1 MLLLVALALAETPAW
16 RYDLAVQRFVD
27 AQAEA
32 VAESGSLLEDWLS
45 GRISTERALEKL
57 KVREEAVLAYHVKL
71 EQAPCPKSLIGYRL
85 SALQRSKAHSRA
97 LARIATFLEAGKS
110 DRVSVQTFSRDL
122 NRILSQAQLD
132 WLGARQKWLP
142 FLSPGGPV
150 GYYGWQARILP
161 IQRREAELSGRLQQ
175 LVYQGNTKEP
185 DLPLL
190 ASEGE
195 KLTREVSRLRQEA
208 AAVKGGASHQAYRA
222 ELEALQRVAEAIALM
237 GQDPSP
243 DSLSRLR
250 RVSRVLLQE
259 SRAAQQAALKEL
271 ES

>member
-1 MLLLVALALAETPAW
+1 MLLLAALALAQTPAW

-45 GRISTERALEKL
+45 GRISTQKALEKL
-57 KVREEAVLAYHVKL
+57 EVREEAVLAYQAKL
-71 EQAPCPKSLIGYRL
+71 EQAPYHKVLIGYRM
-85 SALQRSKAHSRA
+85 SALSRSKAHLRA

-110 DRVSVQTFSRDL
+110 DRASVQTFSHEL

-132 WLGARQKWLP
+132 WLAARQQWLP
-142 FLSPGGPV
+142 RLSPGGPAD
-150 GYYGWQARILP
+150 YYAWQARILP

-185 DLPLL
+185 DLGLL
-190 ASEGE
+190 AREGG
-195 KLTREVSRLRQEA
+195 KLTREVSKLRKEA
-208 AAVKGGASHQAYRA
+208 GAVKGGAAHKAYLA
-222 ELEALQRVAEAIALM
+222 ELEALHRVAEAITLM

-259 SRAAQQAALKEL
+259 SRSAQQAALKEL